1 MNTFTIVFLSITGLI
16 LIYGLYLIIKQKK
29 RYWITSVLFL
39 ALGMIMIIL
48 GQTVTVT
55 GGSFADVMYTV
66 LGVFLSLISVIAALI
81 TLFIQSRKH
90 KDDED

>member
-1 MNTFTIVFLSITGLI
+1 MNTFTIVFLSISVLS
-16 LIYGLYLIIKQKK
+16 LSYGLFLVIKQKK
-29 RYWITSVLFL
+29 RYWIPSLIFL
-39 ALGMIMIIL
+39 ALSILMIIL

-66 LGVFLSLISVIAALI
+66 LGVFLALLAVVVMLI

-90 KDDED
+90 KGDED

>member
-48 GQTVTVT
+48 GQTVTAT

>member
-16 LIYGLYLIIKQKK
+16 LIYGLYLILKQKK
-29 RYWITSVLFL
+29 RYWITSILFL
-39 ALGMIMIIL
+39 ALGITMVIL

-66 LGVFLSLISVIAALI
+66 LGVFLTLLSVIAALI
-81 TLFIQSRKH
+81 TLFIQSRKQ